1 LISIQALQLGG
12 NDLSQEVVFSEDV
25 KWNYEPELNASDP
38 EYDIAFILRELS
50 EEEAK
55 YLNRHVRAHCLF
67 FLAGLKQN
75 SAMEWLRKAR
85 AGQEISAAD
94 LKPFLSD
101 QLKNYESRSY
111 GEKFDPHMM
120 SVSPY
125 FHGSVTWH
133 GYTEAVL
140 EGSFGDTMHQA
151 VFWRGN
157 IPVEEGQ
164 AIDFWLEYEKDDS
177 VSIELQIIQF
187 PRGSV
192 SAIQNTWTFSEADLR
207 QPVTIDNE
215 KLSGPV
221 FVSLNACGHGKL
233 KIRALHD
240 RYSRRGAGAFLP
252 GGKRLVT
259 ADGEEV
265 FTYFDPG
272 DLKPPLCVYFSGYK
286 TMEGFEGYRMMR
298 RMGCPFLLISESR
311 LEGGAFYLGSEEY
324 ESLIVSAIRKACGE
338 LGFSENQ
345 VVLSGLSMGTF
356 AALYY
361 AMRIAAGNVIVGKPL
376 VSLGNVAENE
386 RLVRPGLFATS
397 LDVLWKSEGSLSQE
411 AVKALNARFWDQ
423 FEKTDW
429 SGRTIYAAY
438 MIEDDYDQDAYQKL
452 LAHMKGSQAK
462 MIGKGLHG
470 RHNDDTHGIVSWFI
484 WQYHRV
490 LREEFGREQTQDE

>member
-1 LISIQALQLGG
+1 MISIQALQLGG
-12 NDLSQEVVFSEDV
+12 NDLSEEMVLSEDV
-25 KWNYEPELNASDP
+25 KWNYEPGLNASDP
-38 EYDIAFILRELS
+38 EYEIAFILRELS
-50 EEEAK
+50 EEEAE
-55 YLNRHVRAHCLF
+55 YLNRHVRANCLF
-67 FLAGLKQN
+67 FLEGLSLNAAMERLKQ
-75 SAMEWLRKAR
+75 SRIARTISQAELR
-85 AGQEISAAD
+85 
-94 LKPFLSD
+94 PFLSD

-125 FHGSVTWH
+125 FHGFVSWN
-133 GYTEAVL
+133 GYSEAVL
-140 EGSFGDTMHQA
+140 EGTFGDTMHQA

-157 IPVEEGQ
+157 IPVEHGQ

-177 VSIELQIIQF
+177 VSIELQITQF
-187 PRGSV
+187 PSGSV
-192 SAIQNTWTFSEADLR
+192 SAIQNTWTFSEQELR

-215 KLSGPV
+215 KRSGPV

-240 RYSRRGAGAFLP
+240 RYSRRGNGAFLP

-259 ADGEEV
+259 SAGEEV

-298 RMGCPFLLISESR
+298 RMGCPFLLVSESR
-311 LEGGAFYLGSEEY
+311 LEGGAFYLGDEEY
-324 ESLIVSAIRKACGE
+324 ESLILEAIRKACST
-338 LGFSENQ
+338 LGFQENQ

-356 AALYY
+356 GALYY
-361 AMRIAAGNVIVGKPL
+361 ATRIAAGNVIVGKPL

-386 RLVRPGLFATS
+386 RLLRPGLFATS
-397 LDVLWKSEGSLSQE
+397 LDVLWKSEGSLSHDAAE
-411 AVKALNARFWDQ
+411 ALNARFWDR
-423 FEKTDW
+423 FDHTDW

-452 LAHMKGSQAK
+452 LAHVKGASAR
-462 MIGKGLHG
+462 MICKGLHG
-470 RHNDDTHGIVSWFI
+470 RHNDDTHGIVSWFV
-484 WQYHRV
+484 WQYQRV
-490 LREEFGREQTQDE
+490 LRKEFGREQKQDE